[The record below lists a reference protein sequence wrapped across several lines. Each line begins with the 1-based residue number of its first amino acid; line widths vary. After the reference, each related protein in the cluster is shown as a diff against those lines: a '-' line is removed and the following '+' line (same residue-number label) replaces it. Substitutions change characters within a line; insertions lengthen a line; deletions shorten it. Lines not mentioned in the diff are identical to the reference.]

1 MVVWVSVF
9 VFSLLIAVAGWEP
22 SRSLPIPPVGCWNGL
37 NLDGWAGTLS
47 LVKKGISLGQARG
60 AGFFKA
66 LSFFCNKSSSSR
78 AGRFSLCWTS
88 YSSGGGLSKSLMFGI
103 VGIDD
108 LFWKLFRPKR
118 SPPPPPSPTL
128 LLLLLSSSSNLFIP
142 RSLSRHFR
150 ISKSLP
156 GWLSRDFIKS
166 LSVCFLFKSISLSN
180 EPTIGFSASKVEMS
194 SKTSSKGFC
203 LLSVYLLIRS
213 NFCLKL
219 ASFILS
225 LVTEWFISVCILFAK
240 SDVARIYFWTS
251 SFGISA
257 SAAIRE

>member
-1 MVVWVSVF
+1 MIYF
-9 VFSLLIAVAGWEP
+9 E
-22 SRSLPIPPVGCWNGL
+22 
-37 NLDGWAGTLS
+37 
-47 LVKKGISLGQARG
+47 
-60 AGFFKA
+60 
-66 LSFFCNKSSSSR
+66 
-78 AGRFSLCWTS
+78 S
-88 YSSGGGLSKSLMFGI
+88 YSDRK
-103 VGIDD
+103 D
-108 LFWKLFRPKR
+108 LPHRHHHQHCYYYYYLHHQIFLFRVVYLDILG
-118 SPPPPPSPTL
+118 SQ
-128 LLLLLSSSSNLFIP
+128 
-142 RSLSRHFR
+142 SLYQD
-150 ISKSLP
+150 K
-156 GWLSRDFIKS
+156 LSRDFIKS

-203 LLSVYLLIRS
+203 LLSIYLLIRS

-225 LVTEWFISVCILFAK
+225 LVTELFISVCILFAK